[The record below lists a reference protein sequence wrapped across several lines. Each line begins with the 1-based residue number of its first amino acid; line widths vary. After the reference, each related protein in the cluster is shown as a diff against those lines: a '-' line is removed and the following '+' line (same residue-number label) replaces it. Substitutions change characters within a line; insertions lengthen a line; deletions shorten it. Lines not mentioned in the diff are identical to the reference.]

1 MDKLELLLSAGK
13 LLNTLSSI
21 LDREREALG
30 ERNDVALTSVADQK
44 QSILNEIALIE
55 PKLIELFE
63 EASLS
68 EEEDTG
74 VESLRDLL
82 AACRDKNRINGQLAA
97 SGLNVMEKS
106 IATLESLMQIGRVRT
121 YDAEGR
127 RESGVAKRNIGV
139 A

>member
-1 MDKLELLLSAGK
+1 MDKLELLLNAGN

-21 LDREREALG
+21 LDEERQALSD
-30 ERNDVALTSVADQK
+30 RNDVAMNGVAERK
-44 QSILNEIALIE
+44 QALLNDIALIE
-55 PKLIELFE
+55 PKLARVFE
-63 EASLS
+63 EARQS
-68 EEEDTG
+68 EQEDTG

-82 AACRDKNRINGQLAA
+82 AACREKNRVNGKLAA

-106 IATLESLMQIGRVRT
+106 IAMLESLMQIGRVRT